1 MGPNTNVKCFMPKL
15 KVKDLYFCV
24 CVWGGVFCFYECL
37 PFMTMQSLLVN
48 YCKFGDFA
56 IILFSR
62 IALKDIFATHTRNP
76 RLNV

>member
-1 MGPNTNVKCFMPKL
+1 MSNVSCQNSRSKTIMFLMG
-15 KVKDLYFCV
+15 
-24 CVWGGVFCFYECL
+24 GGVFCFYECL

-48 YCKFGDFA
+48 YCKFGNFA

-62 IALKDIFATHTRNP
+62 IALKDIFATHTQTP